1 MYFSPDVDM
10 CDLDWLALEVEHR
23 HSPCSS
29 NPAAL
34 QYAGPARGLVTLAEK
49 FSRVADA
56 EDIMFALIATD
67 NLILLDEDVRATVL
81 RPPTTATAIAA

>member
-1 MYFSPDVDM
+1 M
-10 CDLDWLALEVEHR
+10 
-23 HSPCSS
+23 
-29 NPAAL
+29 
-34 QYAGPARGLVTLAEK
+34 
-49 FSRVADA
+49 ADA